1 MERPMTEW
9 NDDRLDELNGR
20 VKEGFTKVDERFIRL
35 EDEMKDG
42 FAKVDERFIRLEGEM
57 KEGFAKV
64 DERFAKVDERF
75 AKVDE
80 RFEQVAT
87 RESVADLKAETSER
101 LNRLDVRMDR
111 LYWAFVVLVVM
122 LAGNFIAHSV

>member
-1 MERPMTEW
+1 MEGPMTEW
-9 NDDRLDELNGR
+9 NDDRLDELNER
-20 VKEGFTKVDERFIRL
+20 VNE
-35 EDEMKDG
+35 G

-57 KEGFAKV
+57 KDGFAKV
-64 DERFAKVDERF
+64 DKRFD
-75 AKVDE
+75 
-80 RFEQVAT
+80 QVATRESIADLKAET
-87 RESVADLKAETSER
+87 RESVADLKAETRGSVADLKGSVAETNER